1 MAARFLTA
9 REVLGKLYANAA
21 AQDSTDSSSEEG
33 EEEKEKEEH
42 GEDEPRGQGVR
53 GEEDALEYGDEVR
66 VYEDKDHEE
75 DDERVS
81 RGQRAERKEQSGHR
95 ETRSPRR
102 RARALAAQRPAR
114 GRRVFSSH
122 FAFTPTA
129 ALVSYVPKKGRNVV
143 LLSTRHTGPP
153 EISERADEKPRIVL
167 DYNRNKGGV
176 DNLDKVI
183 GAYSCRRMTAR
194 WPLVVFHN
202 ILDVSCYNAF
212 VVWRELNPG
221 WMPGKRNKR
230 RVFLERLGRA
240 LVAPFIERRK
250 RLPRTAASAAVV
262 KAVRAEGARERARCG
277 GGDGGDGDAGTDS
290 ARTDSPFSSS
300 SASRPRAQ
308 ASKRKRCQICPS
320 KKDRKTHAVCC
331 GCGRYVCKSCAL
343 AYCPAGCPSR
353 GDP

>member
-1 MAARFLTA
+1 
-9 REVLGKLYANAA
+9 
-21 AQDSTDSSSEEG
+21 
-33 EEEKEKEEH
+33 
-42 GEDEPRGQGVR
+42 
-53 GEEDALEYGDEVR
+53 
-66 VYEDKDHEE
+66 
-75 DDERVS
+75 
-81 RGQRAERKEQSGHR
+81 
-95 ETRSPRR
+95 
-102 RARALAAQRPAR
+102 
-114 GRRVFSSH
+114 
-122 FAFTPTA
+122 
-129 ALVSYVPKKGRNVV
+129 
-143 LLSTRHTGPP
+143 
-153 EISERADEKPRIVL
+153 
-167 DYNRNKGGV
+167 
-176 DNLDKVI
+176 
-183 GAYSCRRMTAR
+183 MTAR

-250 RLPRTAASAAVV
+250 RLPRTAVV

-277 GGDGGDGDAGTDS
+277 GDGDGGDGDAGTDSARTDS

-343 AYCPAGCPSR
+343 AYCPAGCAAIRER
-353 GDP
+353 GAVSQFDPVKGRTRGV